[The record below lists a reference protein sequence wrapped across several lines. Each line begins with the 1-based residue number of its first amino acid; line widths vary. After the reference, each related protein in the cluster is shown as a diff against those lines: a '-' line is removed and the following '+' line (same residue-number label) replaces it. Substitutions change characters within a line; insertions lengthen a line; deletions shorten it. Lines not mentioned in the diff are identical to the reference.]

1 MDPLC
6 ANTRKKGVSGMT
18 DVQNEK
24 CSETTEQ
31 LQVGRELGGK
41 ASAAVALM
49 GCKWV
54 RITGRGCM
62 GHRDISKQELRL
74 QSRS

>member
-24 CSETTEQ
+24 CY
-31 LQVGRELGGK
+31 GDYRA
-41 ASAAVALM
+41 ASS
-49 GCKWV
+49 G
-54 RITGRGCM
+54 
-62 GHRDISKQELRL
+62 
-74 QSRS
+74 